1 MMLHCLNTNRRCDM
15 GFARARP
22 TYEHDIVG
30 TIHELAAIKLPHQGL
45 VDLTVGKIK
54 ARKILIG
61 GESG

>member
-30 TIHELAAIKLPHQGL
+30 AIHELAALELPHQGL
-45 VDLTVGKIK
+45 VGKIK
-54 ARKILIG
+54 ARKFLIG
-61 GESG
+61 GEAC